1 MISKSVLK
9 QYIDLQAEAEEI
21 RDKISNLESQI
32 ENISNR
38 IKEIEDKKETVK
50 DKVKGGLGGI
60 QGFNIEGIPMKEYQK
75 KKSDLM
81 MKNLLL
87 NQRKSTLEILEYE
100 ITQQTNEVEQFIAGI
115 NDSRMRRIINLRFI
129 QNLSWNKVADRIGGN
144 NTEDSIKKMFYRFMD
159 MK

>member
-21 RDKISNLESQI
+21 RDKISNLENQI

-38 IKEIEDKKETVK
+38 IKEIENKKETVK

-60 QGFNIEGIPMKEYQK
+60 QGFSIEGIPMREYEK

-81 MKNLLL
+81 VKKLLL
-87 NQRKSTLEILEYE
+87 NQRKSTLEILEYQ
-100 ITQQTNEVEQFIAGI
+100 IIQQTNDVEEFIASI
-115 NDSRMRRIINLRFI
+115 DDSRMRRIVNLRFI
-129 QNLSWNKVADRIGGN
+129 QNLSWNKVADRIGGG
-144 NTEDSIKKMFYRFMD
+144 NTEDGIRMSFDRFMQ
-159 MK
+159 K